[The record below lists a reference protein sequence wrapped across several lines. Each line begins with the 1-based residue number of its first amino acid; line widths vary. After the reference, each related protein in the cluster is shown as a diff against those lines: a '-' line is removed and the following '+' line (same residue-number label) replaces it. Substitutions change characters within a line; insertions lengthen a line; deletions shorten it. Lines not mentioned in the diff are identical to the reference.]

1 MSRAQGPNGGVRSG
15 TDRTVEAEEASE
27 LLAALAD
34 EDCRTLLQAAEGEAL
49 STSELSDACGLPLS
63 TTYRKVD
70 TLTEVG
76 LFEEQIRLCRSGK
89 HTSEYVRRIDDVRL
103 SLTGDHIDIAVSDRS
118 EAEKPT
124 APSSVLAGAD

>member
-1 MSRAQGPNGGVRSG
+1 MSKAQAPDGGTRSG
-15 TDRTVEAEEASE
+15 TDRTVEAEEASK

-89 HTSEYVRRIDDVRL
+89 HTSEYVRRIDEVRL
-103 SLTGDHIDIAVSDRS
+103 SLTGGHTDVLVSDRS
-118 EAEKPT
+118 DAEKST